1 MAVLLALAPVRLA
14 VLALAA
20 VGLAVLALAVLDLA
34 AVVAAGF
41 GVGVGGSFGGGLP
54 EPWPGWLAI
63 HRFFNRFVYAIKSE
77 KY

>member
-1 MAVLLALAPVRLA
+1 M
-14 VLALAA
+14 AA

-41 GVGVGGSFGGGLP
+41 GVGGGFGGGLP
-54 EPWPGWLAI
+54 GPWPGWLAI